1 MRAITPDDVS
11 LSDTLPSVDLFL
23 AGGITNCSD
32 WQAEA
37 IRLLGDQDIVVDNPR
52 RNRLLASAGAEA
64 ACQIRWEYEFLK
76 RARVVLFWFPKESL
90 CSIALFELGK
100 EIGRNSCVFVGAHPD
115 YARRFDIVTR
125 VDCYKSGM
133 TVYSELTDVVMA
145 AQLALN
151 Y

>member
-23 AGGITNCSD
+23 AGGVTNCSD

-64 ACQIRWEYEFLK
+64 ACQIR
-76 RARVVLFWFPKESL
+76 
-90 CSIALFELGK
+90 
-100 EIGRNSCVFVGAHPD
+100 
-115 YARRFDIVTR
+115 
-125 VDCYKSGM
+125 
-133 TVYSELTDVVMA
+133 
-145 AQLALN
+145 
-151 Y
+151 